1 MNPASRA
8 TRPVRPGPGLA
19 ARRVATVALLAL
31 SWAVLLSL
39 PAAAKKKQP
48 PAPAAPAAV
57 NGDTSEVL
65 VRIGSQPITRA
76 DIQRRLDELPEG
88 VRGNFTSPEGRQQ
101 LVERMI
107 EERVWMLTAEK
118 AGVSDRPK
126 MLQQLAQQRRDLI
139 IRTYLTELMATN
151 PAPGDSEIKAFYD
164 AHTSEYRVPATV
176 TVRHIQTRTRVEA
189 VRVLGLARAK
199 QDWNRLCM
207 RYSTDTLSRGNG
219 GNLGS
224 VTREGQFAILGR
236 QPALAESAFAL
247 GAGGIGGPFKTAQG
261 WHVLKIDD
269 AVSEGVRPLDQMR
282 GVIMR
287 QVSSQR
293 SQEFYQDQLERARK
307 SLGVV
312 PDSAAI
318 KRYVSQKKDA
328 HEMFKDAQEKATP
341 EDRILAYRQLLV
353 DYPAS
358 DVSPQAA
365 FMIGFIYSEELKNY
379 DQADQAFR
387 SLLARYPNSEL
398 AASAQW
404 MVDHMR
410 TEEAPAF
417 IQSAADSIK
426 SSPPVTNASRAP
438 TSKP

>member
-1 MNPASRA
+1 VLSCAALASAPAS
-8 TRPVRPGPGLA
+8 
-19 ARRVATVALLAL
+19 
-31 SWAVLLSL
+31 
-39 PAAAKKKQP
+39 AKKKQP
-48 PAPAAPAAV
+48 PAPPAPAGAAA
-57 NGDTSEVL
+57 DTSEVL

-76 DIQRRLDELPEG
+76 DVQRRLDELPEG
-88 VRGNFTSPEGRQQ
+88 VRANFTTPEGRQQ
-101 LVERMI
+101 LLERMV

-118 AGVSDRPK
+118 AGVPDRPK
-126 MLQQLAQQRRDLI
+126 VVQQLAQQRRDLI

-164 AHTSEYRVPATV
+164 AHVSEYRVPATV
-176 TVRHIQTRTRVEA
+176 TVRHIQTRTRDRA

-199 QDWNRLCM
+199 QDWNKLCM

-224 VTREGQFAILGR
+224 VTHEGQFAILGR

-247 GAGGIGGPFKTAQG
+247 GAGKIGGPFKTTKG

-269 AVSEGVRPLDQMR
+269 VVSEGVRPLDQMR

-293 SQEFYQDQLERARK
+293 SQDFYQNQLEQARK
-307 SLGVV
+307 SLGVA

-328 HEMFKDAQEKATP
+328 REMFKDAQEKGTP
-341 EDRILAYRQLLV
+341 EDRIAAYRQLLV
-353 DYPAS
+353 EYPAS

-379 DQADQAFR
+379 DMADKAFR
-387 SLLARYPNSEL
+387 SLLARYPTSEL

-426 SSPPVTNASRAP
+426 TSPPVSKASRTP